1 MRETNFM
8 KEMSWTA
15 FLERK
20 KGTNLVIIP
29 TGAFEV
35 YGPHLPLGS
44 DTLVAVK
51 LAEMLSHRVNGLIGP
66 TLEVGDSAMLDEFP
80 GTITI
85 KPESFK
91 AYLLDIV
98 NSLMRWG
105 FKDFLFI
112 NAHAGNVPV
121 ISQIAYMLRNNE
133 EIRRA
138 QIDFWRF
145 VKAQDQG
152 VLESG
157 ETAHSH
163 ASEAGTSVM
172 MYLYPDLCDTEK
184 WVNEPKKIKDN
195 FPEIIKYGKLSSNT
209 QSGTV
214 GNAMLATKDKGEVLV
229 QRSLDRIV
237 SFLEINWG
245 IKPKNS

>member
-15 FLERK
+15 FVEK
-20 KGTNLVIIP
+20 KKQTNLVIIP

-51 LAEMLSHRVNGLIGP
+51 LAEMISHRVNALIGP

-85 KPESFK
+85 RPESFK
-91 AYLLDIV
+91 EYLLDII
-98 NSLMRWG
+98 NSLIRWG

-112 NAHAGNVPV
+112 NAHAGNVPM
-121 ISQIAYMLRNNE
+121 INQIAYMLRNHE

-145 VKAQDQG
+145 VKALDQG
-152 VLESG
+152 ILESG

-163 ASEAGTSVM
+163 ASEAGTSIL
-172 MYLYPDLCDTEK
+172 MYLYPEFCDTDK
-184 WVNEPKKIKDN
+184 WVNEPKKIRDE

-214 GNAMLATKDKGEVLV
+214 GNAMLATKGKGEVLV

-237 SFLEINWG
+237 DFLETNWG
-245 IKPKNS
+245 INQVKS